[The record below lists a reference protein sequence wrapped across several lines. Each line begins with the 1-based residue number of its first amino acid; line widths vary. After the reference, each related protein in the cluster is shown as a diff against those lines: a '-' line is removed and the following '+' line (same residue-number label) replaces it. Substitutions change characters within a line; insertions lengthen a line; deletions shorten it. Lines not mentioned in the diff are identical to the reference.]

1 MNSDTHQ
8 LVTPESEELP
18 PYWVRPCENL
28 FVLDGFGRRRV
39 VDSVLGALR
48 ARVADDNA
56 FNPPNVSA
64 YECFPNATRAACDTL
79 GGTDIAGRW
88 CVLDG
93 AYTMIGPLCDDRDV
107 TECDE
112 INQRLKQA
120 CEKPKGR
127 GDGTWPAYGVYI
139 GLGGTDVADG
149 TFCIVEGTWAV
160 VELYAYYSACRGVTI
175 RTDGSN
181 AVCIFDLSLD
191 DPESDSATGS
201 VPRALL
207 VLLLPGLLALGLL

>member
-1 MNSDTHQ
+1 
-8 LVTPESEELP
+8 
-18 PYWVRPCENL
+18 
-28 FVLDGFGRRRV
+28 
-39 VDSVLGALR
+39 
-48 ARVADDNA
+48 
-56 FNPPNVSA
+56 VSA
-64 YECFPNATRAACDTL
+64 YECFPDATRAACDAL

-112 INQRLKQA
+112 IHQRLKQA
-120 CEKPKGR
+120 CEEPFHFDDVEGIF
-127 GDGTWPAYGVYI
+127 T

-160 VELYAYYSACRGVTI
+160 VDLYAYGAPCKGATI

-181 AVCIFDLSLD
+181 AVCIVDLSLD
-191 DPESDSATGS
+191 DPVESDAATGS

-207 VLLLPGLLALGLL
+207 VLVLPGLLALGLL

>member
-64 YECFPNATRAACDTL
+64 YECFPDATRAACDTL

-120 CEKPKGR
+120 CEEPFQFDVAEGIF
-127 GDGTWPAYGVYI
+127 T

-160 VELYAYYSACRGVTI
+160 VDLYAYGAPCKGVTI

-191 DPESDSATGS
+191 DPESDAATGS

-207 VLLLPGLLALGLL
+207 VLVLPGLLALGLL

>member
-1 MNSDTHQ
+1 
-8 LVTPESEELP
+8 
-18 PYWVRPCENL
+18 
-28 FVLDGFGRRRV
+28 
-39 VDSVLGALR
+39 
-48 ARVADDNA
+48 
-56 FNPPNVSA
+56 
-64 YECFPNATRAACDTL
+64 
-79 GGTDIAGRW
+79 
-88 CVLDG
+88 
-93 AYTMIGPLCDDRDV
+93 MIGPLCDDRDV

-120 CEKPKGR
+120 CEQPFQFDDPSSR
-127 GDGTWPAYGVYI
+127 PSGVYT

-160 VELYAYYSACRGVTI
+160 VDLYAYYSACRGVTI

-207 VLLLPGLLALGLL
+207 VLSSPGCWPSACCSLPRLLIPHFLLLPVLKRISGVLKREVKLH

>member
-1 MNSDTHQ
+1 MEAVGRHIQKLKST
-8 LVTPESEELP
+8 SS
-18 PYWVRPCENL
+18 L
-28 FVLDGFGRRRV
+28 FD
-39 VDSVLGALR
+39 
-48 ARVADDNA
+48 
-56 FNPPNVSA
+56 
-64 YECFPNATRAACDTL
+64 
-79 GGTDIAGRW
+79 
-88 CVLDG
+88 
-93 AYTMIGPLCDDRDV
+93 TMIGPLCDDRDV

-127 GDGTWPAYGVYI
+127 GDGTWPAYGVYT

-160 VELYAYYSACRGVTI
+160 VDLYAYGAPCKGTTI

-181 AVCIFDLSLD
+181 AVCIVDLSLD
-191 DPESDSATGS
+191 DPESDAATGS

>member
-1 MNSDTHQ
+1 MTRVEFRHAPAGHP
-8 LVTPESEELP
+8 TCIAP
-18 PYWVRPCENL
+18 PDEP
-28 FVLDGFGRRRV
+28 
-39 VDSVLGALR
+39 
-48 ARVADDNA
+48 DDDDP

-120 CEKPKGR
+120 CEQPFQFDDPSSR
-127 GDGTWPAYGVYI
+127 PSGVYT

-160 VELYAYYSACRGVTI
+160 VDLYAYYSACRGVTI